1 MKDNDQ
7 IGYLVAHFSGH
18 VQGVG
23 FRYAASQ
30 VAKGFEVT
38 GYVKNLLD
46 GRVELEAE
54 GSLPECRAFLAAVQD
69 ELDSFIRQTE
79 ASEGRRARRHT
90 RFQIL

>member
-1 MKDNDQ
+1 MKENDPT
-7 IGYLVAHFSGH
+7 GHLRAHFSGH

-23 FRYAASQ
+23 FRYATAQ

-46 GRVELEAE
+46 GRVELEVE
-54 GSLPECRAFLAAVQD
+54 GPLAECRAFLAAIQD
-69 ELDSFIRQTE
+69 EMDAFIRQTDT
-79 ASEGRRARRHT
+79 SEGRRPRRHT

>member
-1 MKDNDQ
+1 MKDNDPN
-7 IGYLVAHFSGH
+7 GYLVAHFSGH

-23 FRYAASQ
+23 FRYATSQ

-54 GSLPECRAFLAAVQD
+54 GTLAECRAFLAAIQD
-69 ELDSFIRQTE
+69 ELDAFIRQTE
-79 ASEGRRARRHT
+79 TSEGKRPRRYA